1 MNVAAT
7 YRGRHLLLTG
17 VTGFVGKAFLA
28 WVAVH
33 HPDVRRIT
41 CIIRPR
47 SRQKPAERLAGV
59 LASSPMPEAVP
70 DLATWAP
77 DHVGAVAGDLSK
89 PMLGL
94 SEADLVALK
103 GDVDVLINVAAQV
116 DFSPPLDD
124 ALTTNVGG
132 ALGALEVA
140 RRLGVPFVHV
150 STCYVAG
157 YANGH
162 IAEAVDPG
170 CPNKELK
177 GFDAEAE
184 LLLAQRLVERIRED
198 KDDPSQL
205 PARRRLRTEGEA
217 RSLALGWPNTYTYT
231 KSLAEKLLM
240 RRKGD
245 VSVTIVRPA
254 IVESAWKFPLPG
266 WSEGGNG
273 MAACLLLGVM
283 GQRWGPGKDELTVDI
298 VPVDL
303 VAKGL
308 ALAVAA
314 ALNGISKPVY
324 HLGTSHL
331 NPVTMGRVGE
341 LTNTWKHRRAGDEGR
356 PLHERLWL
364 THTDTMN
371 SPRLYDTMSAPTV
384 RAAAGAVSTWL
395 TSPSERAGTR
405 LGRLTR
411 RLKATAEAVERTAKG
426 IEGMYDVYRPFG
438 LEIDV
443 VYRAANIKDLGESLA
458 PDERAL
464 YRYDIDDL
472 DWYDYFHH
480 VHLPGLEKWIF
491 PEMVRKMKRAIT
503 PDDPPAIKLGDD
515 VIELFLRA
523 VDDHAD
529 RPFLGDLTYAATAQ
543 RVQNAAIRLVR
554 AGMLPGDAVRIDADD
569 PVPYALLWLA
579 VYAAGG
585 QVDASATRAVTD
597 RYGADGY
604 RQRALLDPT
613 QEPPAKLPD
622 ARQRAEVLAT
632 LKGISDDLDSSDRV
646 LVVAPLGSV
655 EHLARGLLF
664 PMSRGAWVTWCAP
677 WDDLEAALDEHKP
690 TVVIGGAAVATALD
704 ELVNQRI
711 EALPPRAQ
719 ELWRDLASRRHRVNE
734 ALGERFGGV
743 LYRPLRRTVL
753 GSVRTFVSLT
763 PGAEDALVRLADYGL
778 G

>member
-28 WVAVH
+28 WVAAH
-33 HPDVRRIT
+33 HPDVRRVT

-47 SRQKPAERLAGV
+47 GKQKPGDRLAAV
-59 LASSPMPEAVP
+59 LAASPMPEAVP
-70 DLATWAP
+70 QIAVWAA
-77 DHVGAVAGDLSK
+77 DRVGAVAGDLAK
-89 PMLGL
+89 PLLGL
-94 SEADLVALK
+94 SEADLVALT

-124 ALTTNVGG
+124 ALTTNIGG

-157 YANGH
+157 YATGH

-170 CPNKELK
+170 CPNRDIK

-205 PARRRLRTEGEA
+205 PARRRLRSEGEA

-273 MAACLLLGVM
+273 MAACLLMGVL

-314 ALNGISKPVY
+314 ALNGVSKPVY

-341 LTNTWKHRRAGDEGR
+341 LTNTWKHRRAQDEGR

-371 SPRLYDTMSAPTV
+371 SPRLYDTLSAPTV

-411 RLKATAEAVERTAKG
+411 RLKATADAVERTAKG

-443 VYRAANIKDLGESLA
+443 VYRAANIQDLGESLE

-464 YRYDIDDL
+464 YRYDVDEL

-480 VHLPGLEKWIF
+480 VHLPGLETWIF
-491 PEMVRKMKRAIT
+491 PEMVRKMKRGLT
-503 PDDPPAIKLGDD
+503 PDEPPPLKLADD
-515 VIELFLRA
+515 VVELFHRA
-523 VDDHAD
+523 VDQHAD
-529 RPFLGDLTYAATAQ
+529 RPLLGDLTYAGAAQ
-543 RVQNAAIRLVR
+543 RVQSAAARLVR
-554 AGMLPGDAVRIDADD
+554 AGLQPGDTVRLDAEHPDD
-569 PVPYALLWLA
+569 YALLWLA

-585 QVDASATRAVTD
+585 AVDAGAVRAITD

-604 RQRALLDPT
+604 RQRALLDPAP
-613 QEPPAKLPD
+613 EPSTALPD
-622 ARQRAEVLAT
+622 VHQRPDVLAVVKAV
-632 LKGISDDLDSSDRV
+632 KGDLDPTDRV
-646 LVVAPLGSV
+646 LVVAAVGSP

-664 PMSRGAWVTWCAP
+664 PMSRGAFAVCIPP
-677 WDDLEAALDEHKP
+677 WEDLEAALDEHRP
-690 TVVIGGAAVATALD
+690 TVVIGGPEVALALD
-704 ELVNQRI
+704 ELVNRRI
-711 EALPPRAQ
+711 DALPPRAQ
-719 ELWRDLASRRHRVNE
+719 TVWRDLADRHRRVKD
-734 ALGERFGGV
+734 ALGDAFGLA

-753 GSVRTFVSLT
+753 GTVRTFVPLA
-763 PGAEDALVRLADYGL
+763 PGAEDTLLRLADYGL
-778 G
+778 R